1 MLGIDK
7 LIMNRYGNKCGVCTP
22 QMTELNKYK
31 LESAT
36 GIQFEDTSW
45 HNDQCDSIGNESLN
59 IQIHLPNSE
68 DENID
73 QEEYNTYCI
82 SSYDGEDAHM
92 QHRDRMYSFEE
103 LVLEITTS
111 YKTNKL

>member
-1 MLGIDK
+1 
-7 LIMNRYGNKCGVCTP
+7 MNRYGNKCGVHTP
-22 QMTELNKYK
+22 QMTESNKDK

-36 GIQFEDTSW
+36 RIQFEDTSW

-68 DENID
+68 EENID

-82 SSYDGEDAHM
+82 SSYDGEAAHM

-103 LVLEITTS
+103 LVLAITTS

>member
-82 SSYDGEDAHM
+82 SSYDGEDVHM

-111 YKTNKL
+111 YKTN